1 MLCTTFVMVA
11 STVATLAVADF
22 TYTPWYANES
32 FQPARTLHP
41 DWANLTIE
49 TNTGSFIGFYND
61 TYPDVRQFLRIPF
74 AQVRALQMT
83 RVNQISDPTYQPPVG
98 NLRWMPPV
106 KPVPSNKTIDSTRF
120 GPGAYFEELEDSPI
134 HLN

>member
-22 TYTPWYANES
+22 TYTPWYTNES

-74 AQVRALQMT
+74 AQVRALQTT
-83 RVNQISDPTYQPPVG
+83 RVNQISDPTY
-98 NLRWMPPV
+98 
-106 KPVPSNKTIDSTRF
+106 
-120 GPGAYFEELEDSPI
+120 
-134 HLN
+134 